1 MAKKKRKA
9 GEAPTEFYD
18 ARALNPAPPTK
29 RKRKAN
35 PTKGAKKKARASNP
49 ATPLVRTT
57 IDART
62 LALASRLL
70 SGG

>member
-1 MAKKKRKA
+1 MIMKKKRKA

-29 RKRKAN
+29 RKRNPKA
-35 PTKGAKKKARASNP
+35 KAKVRAKNP
-49 ATPLVRTT
+49 ASMVRTT

-62 LALASRLL
+62 LALATRLVL
-70 SGG
+70 GE